1 MKSFAY
7 LLPVMLG
14 VAVAQEVADARHAFN
29 AALDAVLQS
38 QSESLGPVISAV
50 LDSTGGDE
58 RAYYRLMQE
67 AADAGHPVAL
77 SWLGGQIRR
86 QGASQADAAAR
97 IKAAVEQAAD
107 KGYVPALIQ
116 MADLAYAASGGA
128 ADEKQG
134 LHYLMKACKAGSP
147 RARALYLLL
156 TNRLE
161 KEGASSPAVQAELQ
175 KKNFYVE
182 EYLAA
187 ISATRDEAASKEWMH
202 AAAAHG
208 SPGAACS
215 LGLYYL
221 RTEGQEKRGLE
232 LLQKAAELYHPE
244 AMCYLASMLVPDAEL
259 PDALADLVAPDA
271 GRAVR
276 LFQRAALSGY
286 VPALLP
292 LAGEYRKQPAAYS
305 AERVFALYRLAAD
318 AGDPRGGVA
327 YAYCLASGRGC
338 TAEPERGAAIL
349 NRLVDAG
356 VPFAN
361 MALAD
366 LYFNGTGVPADMTRA
381 VAALTAAAAEGVP
394 QCYTLM
400 AALAQIGNAS
410 KAPDPARARLYLRL
424 AQERGEVDSQQA
436 FDILVNTGT
445 WKFIP

>member
-1 MKSFAY
+1 MKPFVY
-7 LLPVMLG
+7 LLPMLPG
-14 VAVAQEVADARHAFN
+14 LSVAQEVADARQAFY
-29 AALDAVLQS
+29 AALDAVLQA

-107 KGYVPALIQ
+107 KGYVPALLQ
-116 MADLAYAASGGA
+116 MADLAYTGAGGA

-156 TNRLE
+156 TDRLE
-161 KEGASSPAVQAELQ
+161 KEGPSSPAVQAELQ
-175 KKNFYVE
+175 KQNFYVE

-187 ISATRDEAASKEWMH
+187 IYASQDESASKEWMQ

-215 LGLYYL
+215 LALYYL
-221 RTEGQEKRGLE
+221 RTEGQEKRGME

-244 AMCYLASMLVPDAEL
+244 AMCQLAAMLVPGVEL
-259 PDALADLVAPDA
+259 PAALAAHVVPDA
-271 GRAVR
+271 GRAIR
-276 LFQRAALSGY
+276 LFQRAALLGHA
-286 VPALLP
+286 PALLP

-305 AERVFALYRLAAD
+305 AERVFELYRLAAD

-327 YAYCLASGRGC
+327 YAYCLAAGRGC
-338 TAEPERGAAIL
+338 AADSERGVAIL

-400 AALAQIGNAS
+400 AALAQMGNAA
-410 KAPDPARARLYLRL
+410 KAPDSTRARLYLRM
-424 AQERGEVDSQQA
+424 AEERGEVNSRQA
-436 FDILVNTGT
+436 FDALVNAGS